1 MFQEVQIT
9 YLLGKVMSSK
19 HAMLFPMIILLSV
32 NPTDSL
38 IDDNYHQFYSDNI
51 DISDPPLSGFDQ
63 DFGITLVGNHTVTG
77 FTVSSALP
85 DSTVWQII
93 RLSDG
98 GILINETNPISL
110 ELSSSTSNQDD
121 GLSRWIW
128 EFTIDSSSVNNCTCF
143 VMVTSS
149 VNHLSSTISGVF
161 FTGVTSMP
169 AIVVDDWT
177 IQNDE
182 YLTFTDQIGIS
193 GRSYAQN
200 NLPVDVLTMLIR
212 SDNSAN
218 ACSDNPEITSFNN
231 ISVDK
236 LESIAN
242 FSSYGEFSETVDS
255 SMIENGW
262 FSLWIF
268 TSSHQSPSITQ
279 KLCFVSK
286 IDNFDPVA
294 TIEGNI
300 FSMEG
305 DGDLIFDGGS
315 SYDQYWGKEGLN
327 YLWTLIRLELT
338 GNVLLEIEEGSEF
351 SYFTVQDDISGN
363 FELSLLVS
371 DAHGNTDYTSIT
383 FSIENLPPVAK
394 LVVSDRPLTD
404 GEKFKLPDLN
414 EWTLDGS
421 DSIDT
426 TNDLDSLRC
435 VWKINYRA
443 IFEGCERT
451 LVWPEG
457 DNNDTLLLTLD
468 VIDDDDD
475 FSTITVELSR
485 SDMGDELPLAMIVF
499 LISILFF
506 VSSIFY
512 YRRTD
517 DMQIP
522 KWND

>member
-1 MFQEVQIT
+1 M
-9 YLLGKVMSSK
+9 
-19 HAMLFPMIILLSV
+19 
-32 NPTDSL
+32 
-38 IDDNYHQFYSDNI
+38 
-51 DISDPPLSGFDQ
+51 
-63 DFGITLVGNHTVTG
+63 
-77 FTVSSALP
+77 
-85 DSTVWQII
+85 
-93 RLSDG
+93 
-98 GILINETNPISL
+98 
-110 ELSSSTSNQDD
+110 
-121 GLSRWIW
+121 
-128 EFTIDSSSVNNCTCF
+128 
-143 VMVTSS
+143 
-149 VNHLSSTISGVF
+149 
-161 FTGVTSMP
+161 
-169 AIVVDDWT
+169 
-177 IQNDE
+177 
-182 YLTFTDQIGIS
+182 
-193 GRSYAQN
+193 
-200 NLPVDVLTMLIR
+200 
-212 SDNSAN
+212 
-218 ACSDNPEITSFNN
+218 
-231 ISVDK
+231 
-236 LESIAN
+236 
-242 FSSYGEFSETVDS
+242 
-255 SMIENGW
+255 
-262 FSLWIF
+262 
-268 TSSHQSPSITQ
+268 
-279 KLCFVSK
+279 
-286 IDNFDPVA
+286 
-294 TIEGNI
+294 
-300 FSMEG
+300 
-305 DGDLIFDGGS
+305 
-315 SYDQYWGKEGLN
+315 
-327 YLWTLIRLELT
+327 ELT

-404 GEKFKLPDLN
+404 GDKFKLPDLN